1 MRLRLAKLI
10 IILIVLINLLLF
22 FYSLRSSLWQN
33 LELRLLRT
41 FNHAENA
48 ADHSLIDDRSS
59 GKSVKMAA
67 HAQRQQHNVYEQL
80 RKTITIV
87 FRIFYSFE
95 NDIKESINSIL
106 DVVPNMPIV
115 VYLEGIPYPPLT
127 YELRNTSSKSLS
139 ADNDI
144 NVKFVNLKYD
154 FSQRHNINELNPL
167 SVIRTKYVL
176 FMPDSVRLNNK
187 SILQKILKETN
198 SQEWLRRTSFDVVKF
213 DEKFIRKI
221 LIISFSGNLKSF
233 ANCAE
238 IHLDFPNWTIQY
250 MAVNTSSDHCDL
262 VKRRYN
268 N

>member
-10 IILIVLINLLLF
+10 IIVIVLINLLLF

-41 FNHAENA
+41 FNNV
-48 ADHSLIDDRSS
+48 DNVGDQPLIDDRNS
-59 GKSVKMAA
+59 GRSIKALA
-67 HAQRQQHNVYEQL
+67 HAQKQQHNIYEQL

-95 NDIKESINSIL
+95 NDIKDSINSIL

-115 VYLEGIPYPPLT
+115 VYLEGIPYPPLS
-127 YELRNTSSKSLS
+127 YELRNTTLRSSSLS
-139 ADNDI
+139 GDNEV
-144 NVKFVNLKYD
+144 NVKFINLKYD
-154 FSQRHNINELNPL
+154 FSQRNNINELNPL

-176 FMPDSVRLNNK
+176 FMPDGVRLNNK
-187 SILQKILKETN
+187 SILQKIIKETN
-198 SQEWLRRTSFDVVKF
+198 SQEWRRITSLNTAKF

-238 IHLDFPNWTIQY
+238 IHLDFPNWTVQY
-250 MAVNTSSDHCDL
+250 TAVNTSSDHCDL
-262 VKRRYN
+262 VELI
-268 N
+268 